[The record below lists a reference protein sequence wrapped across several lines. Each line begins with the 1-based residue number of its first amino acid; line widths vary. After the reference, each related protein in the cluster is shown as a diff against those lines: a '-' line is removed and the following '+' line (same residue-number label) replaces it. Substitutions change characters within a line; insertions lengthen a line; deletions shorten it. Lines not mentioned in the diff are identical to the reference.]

1 MSVTR
6 IASRYAK
13 SLLDLAQ
20 EQGKLE
26 RILEDVKAFQK
37 AANQQ
42 DFKLVLKSPIIN
54 TDKKQ
59 AIVKQIFNGKFDPL
73 TMTFLEVI
81 LRKGREQ
88 YLPDIAGAFIN
99 QYKTAKHISTVY
111 LTTAT
116 PIEEESLQVIKMQL
130 LTSDITDNNVE
141 IKTKVDPDIIGG
153 FVIEFDDKL
162 YDASVAHKL
171 ELLRKEF
178 AGNEYKKKM

>member
-26 RILEDVKAFQK
+26 RVLEDVKAFKK
-37 AANQQ
+37 ATEQR
-42 DFKLVLKSPIIN
+42 DFELLLKSPIVN

-59 AIVKQIFNGKFDPL
+59 AIVKEIFDGKFDPL

-81 LRKGREQ
+81 MRKGREK
-88 YLPDIAGAFIN
+88 YLAPIADEFVN
-99 QYKTAKHISTVY
+99 QYKKAKHISTVY
-111 LTTAT
+111 LTTAA
-116 PIEEESLQVIKMQL
+116 PIEPESLQVIKMQL
-130 LTSDITDNNVE
+130 MTSDVTDNNVE
-141 IKTKVDPDIIGG
+141 IKTKVNPDLIGG

-171 ELLRKEF
+171 DLLRKEF
-178 AGNEYKKKM
+178 AGNAYKKKM